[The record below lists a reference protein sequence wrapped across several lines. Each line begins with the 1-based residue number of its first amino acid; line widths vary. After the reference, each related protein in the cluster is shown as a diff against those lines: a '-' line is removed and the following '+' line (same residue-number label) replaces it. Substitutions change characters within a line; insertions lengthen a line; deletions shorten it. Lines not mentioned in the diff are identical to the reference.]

1 MMELKLE
8 RRVFTVT
15 EKDRILD
22 NGSCY
27 QLITQEYGHGFDRR
41 TPKVGRSIF
50 SKLLKTGK
58 IRLSKEKY
66 RTTYGDEMDLY
77 EFIK

>member
-27 QLITQEYGHGFDRR
+27 QLITQEYDHGFDHR
-41 TPKVGRSIF
+41 TPKVGSSF
-50 SKLLKTGK
+50 PNS
-58 IRLSKEKY
+58 
-66 RTTYGDEMDLY
+66 
-77 EFIK
+77 